1 MVLGIFTSLRIA
13 GKSPKRVIYC
23 FMSTA
28 VPPLPANSSAFR
40 FRLATPADLARCVE
54 LLPTGF
60 RVSSALRK
68 QLPKV
73 WAQVLA
79 SDGRTFSIIEDMER
93 PYPANIEGFGLSV
106 FVTDAFLD
114 EFYAA
119 PRPYLAAYCYE
130 RMLAGD
136 EVVMNAEQ
144 VRKANGGTGLNV
156 IVLHFGL
163 ANEDLSDPRTAQ
175 VLIAGTSAFYFFH
188 SGYCINA
195 LANEVYG
202 AQSAEYMRR
211 GGFRLICDFQQES
224 PADFEGLPAAHYP
237 YLMLFRRQWVE
248 PAVIDPM
255 SQLFLYRPPRIGF
268 SNSERRV
275 LEGALLNES
284 DAQIAARLAVS
295 PDTVKKVWRNI
306 YVRATCQ
313 VPNLI
318 PNADQE
324 LSGGRGQEKRRHV
337 LEYVRTHLQ
346 ELRPSGHT
354 IASCHRWHYT
364 NMNHGPASGRCRP
377 ARADRRE

>member
-1 MVLGIFTSLRIA
+1 
-13 GKSPKRVIYC
+13 
-23 FMSTA
+23 MSTA
-28 VPPLPANSSAFR
+28 LPPLRANSSAFR
-40 FRLATPADLARCVE
+40 FRIATPADLARCAE
-54 LLPTGF
+54 LLPSGF
-60 RVSSALRK
+60 RASSALRR
-68 QLPKV
+68 QLPKL
-73 WAQVLA
+73 WTQLLA
-79 SDGRTFSIIEDMER
+79 SHGRTFSIIEDMER
-93 PYPANIEGFGLSV
+93 PHPDNIEGFGLSV
-106 FVTDAFLD
+106 FVTDTFLD

-119 PRPYLAAYCYE
+119 PRPYLAAHCYE

-144 VRKANGGTGLNV
+144 VRRANGGAGLNV
-156 IVLHFGL
+156 VVLHFGL

-195 LANEVYG
+195 MANEVYG

-224 PADFEGLPAAHYP
+224 PAEFVGLPTAHYP
-237 YLMLFRRQWVE
+237 YLMLLRREWVE

-255 SQLFLYRPPRIGF
+255 SQLFLQRPPRIGF

-284 DAQIAARLAVS
+284 DAQIAARLGLS
-295 PDTVKKVWRNI
+295 LDSVKKTWRNI
-306 YVRATCQ
+306 YVRASCR

-324 LSGGRGQEKRRHV
+324 SFGSRGQEKRRHV
-337 LEYVRTHLQ
+337 LEYVRAHLQ
-346 ELRPSGHT
+346 ELRPSGHK
-354 IASCHRWHYT
+354 
-364 NMNHGPASGRCRP
+364 
-377 ARADRRE
+377 